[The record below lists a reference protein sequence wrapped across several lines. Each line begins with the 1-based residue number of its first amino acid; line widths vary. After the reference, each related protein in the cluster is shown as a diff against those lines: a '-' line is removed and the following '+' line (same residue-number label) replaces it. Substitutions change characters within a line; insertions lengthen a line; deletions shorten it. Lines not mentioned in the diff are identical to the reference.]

1 MVDTGY
7 PAPIGHIGPYKC
19 ERYHLLDFKRPSGFK
34 NHNEVFNYYHSSLKC
49 TIKRTFGGWKN
60 RFAILRRMPKFK
72 IETQVQIVSA
82 TIAIHNFIRRHSETD
97 FEFNQY
103 EDENIVEAEDD
114 NHVGEDPFPNLT
126 IASSLEMN
134 LIRDLIRDQ
143 SIEYMQD
150 N

>member
-1 MVDTGY
+1 
-7 PAPIGHIGPYKC
+7 
-19 ERYHLLDFKRPSGFK
+19 
-34 NHNEVFNYYHSSLKC
+34 
-49 TIKRTFGGWKN
+49 
-60 RFAILRRMPKFK
+60 MPKFK

-114 NHVGEDPFPNLT
+114 NHVGEDPFSNLT